1 MSSHHFVR
9 DGQEPALIIA
19 NGAECDSELLG
30 QLLEWNPYVLVLDG
44 ALQRVL
50 DMNIRVDA
58 VLGDFDSVAPGWE
71 NHPAMHGVRVVHAP
85 DQELTDL
92 QKGIEFLIA
101 EGQQAAHIVWA
112 TGRRSDHHFNNLAT
126 LPAYSGRIELTII
139 DDHSRIFNLPK
150 SFKKWYPKDT
160 VLSLIPVMEAGGIHT
175 SNLAFAL
182 QDEALHFPGRSGS
195 SNRVAEDGFVE
206 IRYENGHLLL
216 MECRD

>member
-19 NGAECDSELLG
+19 NGELCSMELLG

-71 NHPAMHGVRVVHAP
+71 EHGALQGVRIVHAP
-85 DQELTDL
+85 DQERTDL

-101 EGQQAAHIVWA
+101 EGQTAAHIVWA
-112 TGRRSDHHFNNLAT
+112 TGRRSDHHFNNVAT
-126 LPAYSGRIELTII
+126 LPAFTGRIELTIV
-139 DDHSRIFNLPK
+139 DDHSRIYNLPR
-150 SFKKWYPKDT
+150 SFKKWYPKGT
-160 VLSLIPVMEAGGIHT
+160 VISLIPVMEAGGIHT
-175 SNLAFAL
+175 SNLEYEL
-182 QDEALHFPGRSGS
+182 RDEALYFPMRSGS
-195 SNRVAEDGFVE
+195 SNRVAADGFVE
-206 IRYENGHLLL
+206 ISYESGHLLM
-216 MECRD
+216 MECWD

>member
-19 NGAECDSELLG
+19 NGELCSMELLG

-71 NHPAMHGVRVVHAP
+71 QHAALQGVRIVHAP
-85 DQELTDL
+85 KQDMTDL

-101 EGQQAAHIVWA
+101 EGQTAAHIVWA
-112 TGRRSDHHFNNLAT
+112 TGRRSDHHFNNVAT
-126 LPAYSGRIELTII
+126 LPAFTGRIELTIV
-139 DDHSRIFNLPK
+139 DDHSRIYNLPR
-150 SFKKWYPKDT
+150 SFKKWYPKGT
-160 VLSLIPVMEAGGIHT
+160 VISLIPVMEAGGIHT
-175 SNLAFAL
+175 SNLEYEL
-182 QDEALHFPGRSGS
+182 RDEALYFPMRSGS
-195 SNRVAEDGFVE
+195 SNLVAADGFVE
-206 IRYENGHLLL
+206 ISYESGHLLM
-216 MECRD
+216 MECWD